1 MNNLS
6 KQEALMNILISACLL
21 GVCCRYDGNG
31 KQIDNFEELSKKYHL
46 IPVCPEQLGGLS
58 TPRLPAEIVGTRVIT
73 KDGSDVTAAFTRG
86 AIETLRL
93 AKLYGCTTAILK
105 ERSPSCGNNIRY
117 DGTFSGALT
126 TGDGIT
132 TALLKAN
139 NITVYGETDIHKL
152 L

>member
-1 MNNLS
+1 
-6 KQEALMNILISACLL
+6 MNILISGCLL
-21 GVCCRYDGNG
+21 GICCRYDGNG
-31 KQIDNFEELSKKYHL
+31 KLIDNFEELSKKHHL
-46 IPVCPEQLGGLS
+46 IPVCPEQLGGMT
-58 TPRLPAEIVGTRVIT
+58 TPRLPAEIAGTRVIM

-93 AKLYGCTTAILK
+93 AKLYGCTVAILK
-105 ERSPSCGNNIRY
+105 ERSPSCGSNIRY

-132 TALLKAN
+132 AGLLKAN
-139 NITVYGETDIHKL
+139 NITVYGESEIHKL